1 MTMPTGPVNPQ
12 HGGLNPRSHDVRLV
26 AGLDPERSGPEPL
39 LCTRCGHSARSHL
52 GSSSC
57 SHRGRWLRRCRCSSY
72 TQDS

>member
-12 HGGLNPRSHDVRLV
+12 HGGLNPRSHDARLV

-52 GSSSC
+52 GSILLASRS
-57 SHRGRWLRRCRCSSY
+57 LVAALPV
-72 TQDS
+72 Q